1 MDGALQLDPEKE
13 QWGSQLPTPIS
24 PNFDVRKLALEA

>member
-1 MDGALQLDPEKE
+1 MDSVLQLDPEKE

-24 PNFDVRKLALEA
+24 PNFDVRELAPEA